1 LLNYAQTLGGAV
13 SFENLINQQIALQEG
28 DCIICLDPE
37 GYQKMRFAEILN
49 PSRKI
54 KVLSVEDAYKLIQTQ
69 IKQSKLTNE
78 GD

>member
-1 LLNYAQTLGGAV
+1 MVFMKKNKTSAYV
-13 SFENLINQQIALQEG
+13 NS
-28 DCIICLDPE
+28 
-37 GYQKMRFAEILN
+37 EILN